1 MNLLIIGCGRVG
13 ANLAG
18 IMCERGHDVV
28 VVDKKSSAFELLDER
43 FTGLTFEGV
52 PIDNDTLLKAGI
64 TQCDAVC
71 AVTEDDNVNIMASE
85 IAKTVHNVPLVL
97 TRILE
102 PEKEDIFQEFGIHSV
117 CPTRLTVDAIVSA
130 MEEYRQEDTLRFD
143 NHMVRF
149 FSMPLPKE
157 YIGAKCVEIE
167 LEENEVLFAIAGE
180 NGKFN
185 LVNNHNILLK
195 EGDTLIFSKLVD

>member
-13 ANLAG
+13 ANLAC
-18 IMCERGHDVV
+18 IMCERGHDVS
-28 VVDKKSSAFELLDER
+28 VVDKKSSYFELLDER

-64 TQCDAVC
+64 SQCDAVC

-85 IAKTVHNVPLVL
+85 IAKNVHKVPLVL

-102 PEKEDIFQEFGIHSV
+102 PEKEDIFQEYGLQSV
-117 CPTRLTVDAIVSA
+117 CPTRLTVDAIISA
-130 MEEYRQEDTLRFD
+130 MEEYRQESSVRFG

-149 FSMPLPKE
+149 FSLPVPKD
-157 YIGAKCVEIE
+157 YVGLKSVEIE
-167 LEENEVLFAIAGE
+167 LEENEVLFAVLSESGR
-180 NGKFN
+180 FT
-185 LVNNHNILLK
+185 LVNNNNFTLK